1 MPTDASQALRNVSR
15 ILVSGDE
22 TDLSRI
28 DAFITK
34 SDAASM
40 LLDWFGADFLHEN
53 SPDVILTWLE
63 RDLAKLDDL
72 LSNQLNEVINNP
84 AFSRLESTW
93 SGVAY
98 LCKSLERSE
107 RVLVRILNASWTD
120 IAKDFERSLG
130 FDASALFDKVYR
142 EEFGMPGGKPFG
154 ILLIDHYARNART
167 KDYAIDDIAVIDGLS
182 SVAAGAFAPTFVGVS
197 PHVFELES
205 FAGLARLR
213 RIPEMFSQI
222 NYSRYHQLRRQE
234 DTVFIGLVMPRVKV
248 RRQNLRRSAAL
259 DFVYRLHPSDET
271 NIWINGVYAVGEVV
285 IRAFYRHG
293 WFTEICGS
301 QRNSLDFGVV
311 SKIMPADEGNDISY
325 ESPHVECVIAPEVEN
340 ELALGG
346 ITCISKCKDTPY
358 LVFNTMVS
366 LRVPAQFTK
375 EAATENSQISVLMR
389 YILSVSRFA
398 HYLKVIMRDKVGSYQ
413 TADAIEQ
420 LLYNWILGY
429 TNGDDDADDNTRAR
443 YPLRAAKVEVR
454 EMRGAPGRYNCIFH
468 LQPHFHIDRVYTNF
482 RLVTE
487 LRGRFGQEVTA

>member
-1 MPTDASQALRNVSR
+1 MSIDASQALRNIVRFIASNDDSDNLR
-15 ILVSGDE
+15 IN
-22 TDLSRI
+22 
-28 DAFITK
+28 AFAAK
-34 SDAASM
+34 SEAESM

-53 SPDVILTWLE
+53 STDAIITWLE

-72 LSNQLNEVINNP
+72 ISEQLNAVINHT

-93 SGVAY
+93 SGVSY
-98 LCKSLERSE
+98 LCNCLERSE
-107 RVLVRILNASWTD
+107 RVLVRILNASWAD

-130 FDASALFDKVYR
+130 FDASALFEKVYR

-154 ILLIDHYARNART
+154 ILLIDHYARHERT
-167 KDYAIDDIAVIDGLS
+167 KDYTIDDVAVIDGLS
-182 SVAAGAFAPTFVGVS
+182 GIAAGAFAPAFIGVS

-205 FAGLARLR
+205 FAGLARLHR
-213 RIPEMFSQI
+213 VPEIFAQI
-222 NYSRYHQLRRQE
+222 NYSRFKKLRQQE
-234 DTVFIGLVMPRVKV
+234 DTVFIGLVMPRIKV
-248 RRQNLRRSAAL
+248 QKQNLLHGAAM
-259 DFVYRLHPSDET
+259 DFLYRLHPSDQT
-271 NIWINGVYAVGEVV
+271 NIWINGIYAVGEVV

-301 QRNSLDFGVV
+301 KRNSLDFGVV
-311 SKIMPADEGNDISY
+311 SKMRPIDEGDDVSY
-325 ESPHVECVIAPEVEN
+325 QSPYVECVIAPELEN

-346 ITCISKCKDTPY
+346 VTCISKCKDTPY

-366 LRVPAQFTK
+366 LRSPTHFTK
-375 EAATENSQISVLMR
+375 ESATENSQISVLMR

-398 HYLKVIMRDKVGSYQ
+398 HYLKVIMRDKVGAYQ

-420 LLYNWILGY
+420 FLYNWVLDY
-429 TNGDDDADDNTRAR
+429 TNGNDDADDDTRAR

-454 EMRGAPGRYNCIFH
+454 EMRGAPGRYNCVFQ

-487 LRGRFGQEVTA
+487 LRDRFGQAVTS